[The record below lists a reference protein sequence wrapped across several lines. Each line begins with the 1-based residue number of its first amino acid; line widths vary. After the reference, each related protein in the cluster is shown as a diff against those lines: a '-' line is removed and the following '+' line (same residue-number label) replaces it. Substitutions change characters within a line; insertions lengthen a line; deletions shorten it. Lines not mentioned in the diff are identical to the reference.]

1 MKKILCL
8 FVMVCC
14 LLAGC
19 SEDAATN
26 LTRENSRIILEKAKN
41 EEGSKNEATIK
52 YYVSMKSS
60 LYGKDHYYTVKYE
73 SLRYGAVL
81 NDYPLKKVK
90 DGYQLLAGED
100 KNFVIPEKGALGYSE
115 VFLLDKPSGT
125 FTLHLTKDQRD
136 WLFENNS
143 GEKNKDTEY
152 WERSAKIFQ
161 KQKN

>member
-1 MKKILCL
+1 MKKLLFLILIA
-8 FVMVCC
+8 CC

-19 SEDAATN
+19 SEDGTN
-26 LTRENSRIILEKAKN
+26 LTRENSKIILEKAKN
-41 EEGSKNEATIK
+41 EEGSKNEVKIK
-52 YYVSMKSS
+52 YYVSMKSP
-60 LYGKDHYYTVKYE
+60 LYGKGHYYTVKYE

-125 FTLHLTKDQRD
+125 FTLHLTKDQQD
-136 WLFENNS
+136 WLFESNS

-152 WERSAKIFQ
+152 WERSAKIR
-161 KQKN
+161 KEKN

>member
-1 MKKILCL
+1 MKKILFL
-8 FVMVCC
+8 LVIACC

-19 SEDAATN
+19 SENAATN

-41 EEGSKNEATIK
+41 EVAIK

-60 LYGKDHYYTVKYE
+60 LYGKDHYYTIKYE

-125 FTLHLTKDQRD
+125 FTLHLTKDQQD